1 MMKEKIILLGGGG
14 HCRSVI
20 DVIEQEERFEIA
32 GIIDRKELIGKDVL
46 DYKIIGT
53 DDDLR
58 SLREK
63 YTYAFVTVGQI
74 RSNLVR
80 VKLFKLLKE
89 LDFKLPTIISPLSYV
104 SRYAMIGEATVVM
117 HHALINANAKV
128 GSNCIINTKA
138 LIEHDAVVEDHTHIS
153 TGAIINGGTK
163 VKANSFVGSSAV
175 TKESIEVS
183 GFIKAGSV
191 AK

>member
-1 MMKEKIILLGGGG
+1 MKKKILLIGGGG

-20 DVIEQEERFEIA
+20 DVIELEDRYEIA
-32 GIIDRKELIGKDVL
+32 GIIVNDMPKGSKILGYEVIGGDE
-46 DYKIIGT
+46 
-53 DDDLR
+53 DLPK
-58 SLREK
+58 LREEFSNVLV
-63 YTYAFVTVGQI
+63 AVGHI
-74 RSNLVR
+74 RTNHVR
-80 VKLFKLLKE
+80 VKLYHQLKE
-89 LDFKLPTIISPLSYV
+89 LDFNLPTIISPLAYV

-163 VKANSFVGSSAV
+163 VKANSFVGSGAV